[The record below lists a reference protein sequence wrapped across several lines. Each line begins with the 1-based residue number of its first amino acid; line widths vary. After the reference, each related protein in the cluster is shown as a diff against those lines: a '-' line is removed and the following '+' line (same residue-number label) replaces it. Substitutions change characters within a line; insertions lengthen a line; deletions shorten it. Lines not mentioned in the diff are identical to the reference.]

1 MRLLIIATTKH
12 SIKNSRSTSCGLS
25 TVIIRKIFLLG
36 FYLKPAF
43 KDGILYKACNTA
55 DVDRLTKYSVRPS
68 QAHFLLSDL
77 DRCIFKSSKLYCAFT
92 VVFLRTRLFLGAVV
106 LID

>member
-1 MRLLIIATTKH
+1 MH

-25 TVIIRKIFLLG
+25 TVIIRKMFLLG
-36 FYLKPAF
+36 FYLKPSFKEAF
-43 KDGILYKACNTA
+43 CIQT
-55 DVDRLTKYSVRPS
+55 DVDRLIKYSVRPS